1 VREPHTVEDGAPK
14 GHKKESMRPIER
26 IYGGQGVRA
35 GRHHLTQVALPGGEQ
50 IAVTV
55 EFLPTGIPRGAA
67 AARGMA
73 QP

>member
-1 VREPHTVEDGAPK
+1 
-14 GHKKESMRPIER
+14 MRPIER